1 LRCRKEL
8 SDGVNQRDMII
19 SGGFKVY
26 SRDVEEVLFSHLK
39 ILEAGVMGVPDVY
52 SGQRIRAFVV
62 LKP

>member
-1 LRCRKEL
+1 
-8 SDGVNQRDMII
+8 MII